1 MSKKYVY
8 SPDAPAIQKGLYKIS
23 EWLSLFLAMGLAG
36 MTALT
41 VADVTGRYFF
51 NSPIFG
57 THEIIGMLLVVTGT
71 LGLAICERDGH
82 HIVISLIVDKMPH
95 GVKNALRSFALLISF
110 IIYAL
115 ITYKMFSLGYRYAT
129 KGTAGASQELG
140 ISLAPVTF
148 VFTLGTGLYTLVLLL
163 HLLEPLFGIKRR

>member
-1 MSKKYVY
+1 MSKEYVY
-8 SPDAPAIQKGLYKIS
+8 SSNAPAIQKGLYKIS
-23 EWLSLFLAMGLAG
+23 EWLSLLSAIGLAG

-71 LGLAICERDGH
+71 LGLAVCERDGQ
-82 HIVISLIVDKMPH
+82 HIVISLIVEKMPN
-95 GVKNALRSFALLISF
+95 GVKNALRSFSLLISF

-115 ITYKMFSLGYRYAT
+115 ITYKMFGLGYRYAT

-148 VFTLGTGLYTLVLLL
+148 VFTVGTGMYTLVLLF
-163 HLLEPLFGIKRR
+163 HLLEPLFGKKRR

>member
-1 MSKKYVY
+1 M
-8 SPDAPAIQKGLYKIS
+8 
-23 EWLSLFLAMGLAG
+23 
-36 MTALT
+36 
-41 VADVTGRYFF
+41 
-51 NSPIFG
+51 
-57 THEIIGMLLVVTGT
+57 TGT

-148 VFTLGTGLYTLVLLL
+148 VFTVGIGMYALVLLL